1 MPMKMTEEEYAEMRR
16 KSAQIRGGSNN
27 APGGPKQASKMQA
40 WKSRKVKATEPG
52 YTETAGGK
60 IKRVVTSAAKKVW
73 NAAGE
78 GRDRYVG
85 AREESHRRLER
96 ATHEERERVSDSWA
110 GVPVWNTSTLPK
122 RKSKS
127 KKKVSSR
134 SGSSNDY
141 YPVYLTNT
149 LTGASYGGGLGGFG
163 VGSSLPKKSTTT
175 KRKKKPTTRRRRY

>member
-1 MPMKMTEEEYAEMRR
+1 MPAVKMTEEEYQEMRR

-27 APGGPKQASKMQA
+27 APAPKQAGKMQA

-78 GRDRYVG
+78 GRDRYIG

-96 ATHEERERVSDSWA
+96 ATREEREQYGDMWI
-110 GVPVWNTSTLPK
+110 GGDVWNTSTRP
-122 RKSKS
+122 KS
-127 KKKVSSR
+127 KKKPSPR
-134 SGSSNDY
+134 SGGSSDY
-141 YPVYLTNT
+141 YSYGLTNT
-149 LTGASYGGGLGGFG
+149 LTGGFAGGGGLGMW
-163 VGSSLPKKSTTT
+163 GSSLPKKSTTT
-175 KRKKKPTTRRRRY
+175 KRKKKTTTRRRRY